1 MSKTT
6 GVKAGWLIVSKDRIL
21 KDHTL
26 VCEDGVVVDMVPNSK
41 VVGDSRFVDARDCIV
56 SPGFLNT
63 HSHMYNVII
72 RGKDFHSTATSLKAM
87 LEEWWWAKVEDR
99 VNHEMIEVAA
109 RIGCIEMLKCGVTCM
124 DDILEAPNSVP
135 GCLRLEAEVL
145 KKAGMRG
152 ILSVESCERIS
163 HENGMLCLQENY
175 DFIKRQ
181 RAENS
186 SIRGM
191 MCVHTTFSCSPEFLR
206 TGKKMADEAGSDIQ
220 LHCSEGPDEPRW
232 CMATFGKLPME
243 HYEEI
248 GFLDSNVLA
257 SQCVIMDPHELALMA
272 KRGTRVSHQPIS
284 NSHDGCGIAP
294 VPDMLRLGIP
304 VGLGTDGENNDLL
317 EVMRT
322 AISIHRAKRINPK
335 ALSATEAFYMATE
348 NGARAIGYTEIGT
361 LDIGKQ
367 ADYISV
373 KADTPTPLND
383 ENILDQLVRFRRS
396 SDITSTTI
404 AGNLV
409 MQNGEVLTLNEEQ
422 AKKDCREITEEYWRT
437 V

>member
-1 MSKTT
+1 
-6 GVKAGWLIVSKDRIL
+6 
-21 KDHTL
+21 
-26 VCEDGVVVDMVPNSK
+26 
-41 VVGDSRFVDARDCIV
+41 
-56 SPGFLNT
+56 
-63 HSHMYNVII
+63 
-72 RGKDFHSTATSLKAM
+72 
-87 LEEWWWAKVEDR
+87 
-99 VNHEMIEVAA
+99 
-109 RIGCIEMLKCGVTCM
+109 
-124 DDILEAPNSVP
+124 
-135 GCLRLEAEVL
+135 
-145 KKAGMRG
+145 
-152 ILSVESCERIS
+152 
-163 HENGMLCLQENY
+163 
-175 DFIKRQ
+175 
-181 RAENS
+181 
-186 SIRGM
+186 
-191 MCVHTTFSCSPEFLR
+191 
-206 TGKKMADEAGSDIQ
+206 
-220 LHCSEGPDEPRW
+220 
-232 CMATFGKLPME
+232 
-243 HYEEI
+243 
-248 GFLDSNVLA
+248 
-257 SQCVIMDPHELALMA
+257 MDPHELALMA

-367 ADYISV
+367 ADYITV